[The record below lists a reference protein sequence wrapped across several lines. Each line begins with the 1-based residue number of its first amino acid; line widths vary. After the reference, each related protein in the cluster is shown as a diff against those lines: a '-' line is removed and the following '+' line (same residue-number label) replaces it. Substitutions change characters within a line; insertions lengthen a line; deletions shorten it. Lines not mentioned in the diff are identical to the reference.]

1 MPSPR
6 RSLLVTAAALTL
18 VAACAVLPY
27 VKVEQ
32 ALAQGRPD
40 DARAALAAAEKQYGD
55 KARLLYHLD
64 QVSTAHYASDWAA
77 SNAALEKAKRLIDES
92 YTKSLSAEA
101 ASFLVNDM
109 SLPYQG
115 ENFERVLLHVLGM
128 VNYAALGER
137 DSALVEARRADARLK
152 EFAQA
157 FGPDK
162 VAYKEDAL
170 ARYLAAYLYE
180 GGSRQELWDAYI
192 DYKKADEA
200 FDLYGKLYA
209 TSKPRRLKAD
219 LQRLADGLG
228 EKDDLQKYQAR
239 DGVLAYTPLHQ
250 TRKDRAELL
259 VLLYDGFAP
268 VKVSKAMNVPVV
280 VDDGT
285 QQYFQLA
292 LPDFVVRAGPV
303 PQARLSAGSEEAVFE
318 LFEDVNSIAVRDLKD
333 RGAGLLLKATSRAL
347 AKFQAARA
355 VQKKARESGG
365 AAEVLAILGTNI
377 FTVLSEQAD
386 IRSWR
391 TLPGRIW
398 VARLSLPPGSH
409 PVQISVERGGE
420 AQVVDLGTAVLG
432 PGAKKVL
439 VKPLF

>member
-1 MPSPR
+1 MTSPR
-6 RSLLVTAAALTL
+6 RALPLLLAALTL
-18 VAACAVLPY
+18 GAACAVLPY

-32 ALAQGRPD
+32 ALLQGRPD
-40 DARAALAAAEKQYGD
+40 DARTALAAAEKQYGN

-64 QVSTAHYASDWAA
+64 QVTTAHYAGDWSA
-77 SNAALEKAKRLIDES
+77 SNAALEKAKQLIDES
-92 YTKSLSAEA
+92 YTKSLSSEA

-152 EFAQA
+152 QYAQA
-157 FGPDK
+157 YGPDK

-180 GGSRQELWDAYI
+180 GGSRQDLWDAFI

-200 FDLYGKLYA
+200 FDLYAQLYA
-209 TSKPRRLKAD
+209 TPKPRRLKAD
-219 LQRLADGLG
+219 LQRLAEGLG
-228 EKDDLQKYQAR
+228 EREALQKYRAR
-239 DGVLAYTPLHQ
+239 DGALAYTPLHQ

-259 VLLYDGFAP
+259 VLLYDGLAP
-268 VKVSKAMNVPVV
+268 VKVSKAINTPVSLY
-280 VDDGT
+280 DGT
-285 QQYFQLA
+285 QQYFQMA
-292 LPDFVVRAGPV
+292 LPDFVVRANPV
-303 PQARLSAGSEEAVFE
+303 PQARLSTPAESVDFE

-333 RGAGLLLKATSRAL
+333 RGVGLIAKATARAL
-347 AKFQAARA
+347 IKFQAARA
-355 VQKKARESGG
+355 LQNKARESGA
-365 AAEVLAILGTNI
+365 AAEMLAIIGTNI
-377 FTVLSEQAD
+377 FAVISEQAD

-398 VARLSLPPGSH
+398 LARASLPPGEH
-409 PVQISVERGGE
+409 PVQIRLEQGGYS
-420 AQVVDLGTAVLG
+420 QVLDLGVHRLV

-439 VKPLF
+439 VKPVF